1 MEKAP
6 FLRKSPTRKQTHES
20 KPTKVNKTQST
31 LSVRLVTEKRKP
43 QRLPQTPCDRARGDG
58 SGKPE
63 APRTRGAGERGS
75 SRRVGAALSPVLSVP
90 VTSWTSITYATKLNV
105 ADRGTEDAFY

>member
-6 FLRKSPTRKQTHES
+6 FLRQSPTRKQTHES

-31 LSVRLVTEKRKP
+31 LSVRLVTKKRKP

-63 APRTRGAGERGS
+63 APRTRGAGERGQQQAG
-75 SRRVGAALSPVLSVP
+75 RRRSQPCPVCPCHFVDLHHLRNE
-90 VTSWTSITYATKLNV
+90 AE
-105 ADRGTEDAFY
+105 RC